1 MANTKQA
8 IKMVRKTKRKT
19 DYNKSWKNKVK
30 VAVKALNAILS
41 QTDLSSRKKD
51 IKQASSKIQKRI
63 DKAVKNGVLHKNKG
77 NRMKS
82 SISKRIFVID

>member
-19 DYNKSWKNKVK
+19 DYNRSWKNKVK
-30 VAVKALNAILS
+30 SAIKALSEVLLQS
-41 QTDLSSRKKD
+41 DSSLKNENQKL
-51 IKQASSKIQKRI
+51 ANEKIQKRI
-63 DKAVKNGVLHKNKG
+63 DKAVKRGVLHKNKG

-82 SISKRIFVID
+82 KILKNKVS

>member
-19 DYNKSWKNKVK
+19 DYNRSWKNKVK
-30 VAVKALNAILS
+30 SAIKALNLILS
-41 QTDLSSRKKD
+41 QTDSTSKKED
-51 IKQASSKIQKRI
+51 QKLAASKIQKRI
-63 DKAVKNGVLHKNKG
+63 DKAVKSGVIHKNKG

-82 SISKRIFVID
+82 KILKKKVS